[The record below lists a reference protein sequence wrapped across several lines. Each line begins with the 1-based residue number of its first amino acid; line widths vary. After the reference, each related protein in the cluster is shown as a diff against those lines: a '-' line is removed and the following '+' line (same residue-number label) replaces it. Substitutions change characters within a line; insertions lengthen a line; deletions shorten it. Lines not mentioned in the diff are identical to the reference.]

1 MIRRTIDPSLLS
13 ELDSELGIVEDDY
26 AYDEDSIDEDS
37 YNYDEDIRDE
47 VSTDNNFVSS
57 LIEEH
62 SQLKKAMKND
72 KRRERLL
79 SAYRKPIAMVSWLF
93 MAISSICGLFGLWF
107 LCKLSSDILSFFSIV
122 IECLSF

>member
-13 ELDSELGIVEDDY
+13 ELDSELGIVEDGYD
-26 AYDEDSIDEDS
+26 YDEDSYDYDEDS
-37 YNYDEDIRDE
+37 YDEDIRDE
-47 VSTDNNFVSS
+47 VSTDNNFVST

-62 SQLKKAMKND
+62 SQLKKAMRND

-79 SAYRKPIAMVSWLF
+79 SAYRKPIAMVSWFF

-107 LCKLSSDILSFFSIV
+107 LCKLSSDILSFFSII

>member
-1 MIRRTIDPSLLS
+1 MIRRTIDPHLLL
-13 ELDSELGIVEDDY
+13 ELDSELGITEDS
-26 AYDEDSIDEDS
+26 YDEDS
-37 YNYDEDIRDE
+37 YDEEE
-47 VSTDNNFVSS
+47 VNTENNNFVSS

-79 SAYRKPIAMVSWLF
+79 SAYRTPIAMVSWLF

-107 LCKLSSDILSFFSIV
+107 LCKLSSDILSFFSII